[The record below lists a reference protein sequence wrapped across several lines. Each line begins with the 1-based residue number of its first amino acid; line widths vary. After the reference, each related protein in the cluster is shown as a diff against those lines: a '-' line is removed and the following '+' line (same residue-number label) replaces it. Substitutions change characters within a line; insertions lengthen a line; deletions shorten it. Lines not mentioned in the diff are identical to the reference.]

1 MLPGGRNA
9 GLIPV
14 LTSVN
19 SVPVGAFPNLLA
31 LPRRSL
37 LYDRNWFLSLGPDVA
52 NLVVGS
58 KAEPTLVL
66 RDAQREYVFEEM

>member
-1 MLPGGRNA
+1 
-9 GLIPV
+9 V

-19 SVPVGAFPNLLA
+19 LVPVGAFPNLLA
-31 LPRRSL
+31 LLGRSL

-58 KAEPTLVL
+58 EAERTLVL
-66 RDAQREYVFEEM
+66 RNVQHE